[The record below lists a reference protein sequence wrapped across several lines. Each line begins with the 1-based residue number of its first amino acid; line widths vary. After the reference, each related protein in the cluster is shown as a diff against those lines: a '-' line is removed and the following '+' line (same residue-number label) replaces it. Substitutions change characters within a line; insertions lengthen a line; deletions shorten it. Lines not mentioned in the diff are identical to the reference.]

1 MSAFQPDGLFLKR
14 SGNGYKGK
22 VLQYNSA
29 AVVDAHVEHGYL
41 VQSSI
46 EDDLSRLGVQR
57 LKEALKG
64 KGLPTSGNKGAL
76 VDRIL
81 AEFAESEISA
91 LPLEPRLLLTEL
103 GEAAVEQ
110 YETAAQKKRIEQAL
124 HLADLISSQAFAAAA
139 AEIRPAEA
147 TIAGS
152 DVLPEAIFRYFADVG
167 STDKGFIAA
176 VVESAIMGHYPRVVI
191 PDMASIGVEIDEDKL
206 NSACLGCASYASAL
220 RADRHGSK
228 YKVCACPCCQHM
240 DGKTFSLADAKVGV
254 TLPPFSLECRA
265 LVVAD

>member
-64 KGLPTSGNKGAL
+64 KGLPTKRKQRRFGRSGSWP
-76 VDRIL
+76 
-81 AEFAESEISA
+81 EFAESEISA

-220 RADRHGSK
+220 CADRHGSK
-228 YKVCACPCCQHM
+228 YKVCACPCCQHIGRE
-240 DGKTFSLADAKVGV
+240 DVFSGRCKGRRDAS
-254 TLPPFSLECRA
+254 TILP
-265 LVVAD
+265 

>member
-1 MSAFQPDGLFLKR
+1 M
-14 SGNGYKGK
+14 
-22 VLQYNSA
+22 
-29 AVVDAHVEHGYL
+29 
-41 VQSSI
+41 
-46 EDDLSRLGVQR
+46 
-57 LKEALKG
+57 
-64 KGLPTSGNKGAL
+64 
-76 VDRIL
+76 
-81 AEFAESEISA
+81 
-91 LPLEPRLLLTEL
+91 
-103 GEAAVEQ
+103 EQ
-110 YETAAQKKRIEQAL
+110 YETAGQKKRIEQAL

-220 RADRHGSK
+220 CADRHGSK

>member
-76 VDRIL
+76 
-81 AEFAESEISA
+81 
-91 LPLEPRLLLTEL
+91 
-103 GEAAVEQ
+103 
-110 YETAAQKKRIEQAL
+110 KKRIEQAL

-220 RADRHGSK
+220 CADRHGSK

>member
-124 HLADLISSQAFAAAA
+124 HLADLISSQAFAAAPQ
-139 AEIRPAEA
+139 RYGQPKPL
-147 TIAGS
+147 S
-152 DVLPEAIFRYFADVG
+152 QVRRSPRSNLPLLCGRREHRQGLYC
-167 STDKGFIAA
+167 S

-191 PDMASIGVEIDEDKL
+191 PDMALSVSRL
-206 NSACLGCASYASAL
+206 TRTS
-220 RADRHGSK
+220 
-228 YKVCACPCCQHM
+228 
-240 DGKTFSLADAKVGV
+240 
-254 TLPPFSLECRA
+254 
-265 LVVAD
+265 

>member
-139 AEIRPAEA
+139 ADTASRSHYRRVRRSPR
-147 TIAGS
+147 S
-152 DVLPEAIFRYFADVG
+152 NLPLLCGRREHRQGLYCSRRRERHHG
-167 STDKGFIAA
+167 PLS
-176 VVESAIMGHYPRVVI
+176 PRCH
-191 PDMASIGVEIDEDKL
+191 S
-206 NSACLGCASYASAL
+206 
-220 RADRHGSK
+220 RHGL
-228 YKVCACPCCQHM
+228 YR
-240 DGKTFSLADAKVGV
+240 
-254 TLPPFSLECRA
+254 CR
-265 LVVAD
+265 D